1 MSLPVLGSI
10 FINLSSIWPVVN
22 YFWTYHQQKDV
33 SEVFLHSRYW
43 WALISR
49 KSLITILKNATAFD
63 NNSVIVIATNSLQVC
78 SYHGWEGLR
87 LCKLGFF
94 PKQDIGYSNGTRS
107 LYSSPKSI
115 YLSFYDNRHNLI
127 LSDRYRLH
135 FSVSPAARNRM

>member
-1 MSLPVLGSI
+1 MSMHLGSWLRPPQYILQKSYSRYRIFSPLAYLPFYSLLSNSHMDESSCLGSI
-10 FINLSSIWPVVN
+10 FINLPSIWPVVN

-49 KSLITILKNATAFD
+49 KSLITTLKNATAFD

-87 LCKLGFF
+87 LCKLFF
-94 PKQDIGYSNGTRS
+94 FS
-107 LYSSPKSI
+107 LSRI
-115 YLSFYDNRHNLI
+115 
-127 LSDRYRLH
+127 
-135 FSVSPAARNRM
+135 